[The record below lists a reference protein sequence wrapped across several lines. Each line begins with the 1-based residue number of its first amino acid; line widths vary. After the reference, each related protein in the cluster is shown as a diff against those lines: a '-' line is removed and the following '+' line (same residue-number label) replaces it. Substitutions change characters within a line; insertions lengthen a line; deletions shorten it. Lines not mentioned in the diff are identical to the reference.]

1 MAQYLSKVEGETAQA
16 LTQAEAKL
24 AALTK
29 SKAWEAGKTA
39 ADLAC
44 IVDPTPASDLISM
57 GMSMAEGD
65 WVGALL
71 SGTSFVPYLGDALA
85 KPIKFARAAK
95 TVKAIEREAAAL
107 AKVIDAYK
115 NTAAKFAQRK
125 LAAAAERARRAKE
138 AAEAC
143 AKKGNIQGCNPW
155 GAPVPE
161 KGFAGTRGD
170 SMWTSANGK
179 VSVEFER
186 GYPNFKKSNP
196 PALHPDGGGEV
207 EIFQSKD
214 RGADFEAAAEQ
225 MRKKL
230 GDNTWPGNG
239 DNKPTGYVWH
249 HKEDG
254 VTMQLVKKE
263 VHNVANGG
271 GSHAGGVSIVSGN
284 QSQF

>member
-1 MAQYLSKVEGETAQA
+1 
-16 LTQAEAKL
+16 
-24 AALTK
+24 
-29 SKAWEAGKTA
+29 
-39 ADLAC
+39 
-44 IVDPTPASDLISM
+44 M

-170 SMWTSANGK
+170 STWTSANGK
-179 VSVEFER
+179 VTVEFEK

-196 PALHPDGGGEV
+196 PALHMDGGGEV
-207 EIFQSKD
+207 EIFQAGNHTS
-214 RGADFEAAAEQ
+214 DFREARNA

-230 GDNTWPGNG
+230 GDNAWPGNG
-239 DNKPTGYVWH
+239 GDMPDGYTWH

-254 VTMQLVKKE
+254 VTMQLVKKD
-263 VHNVANGG
+263 VHNVAVDGP
-271 GSHAGGVSIVSGN
+271 SHGGGVSIVDGK